1 MLFIPLTA
9 GSNSLNALLPAVLQW
24 STFLQDKYCQADYG
38 AKDGIP
44 SLNFT
49 DKQWVNVHEGMVQ
62 DPYACLPPLFNDTA
76 ESMDA
81 RVSDAERIADCGAA
95 MTAYA
100 HLQHVELEP
109 DEREA
114 LSQALLRYCE
124 LDTLAMVMVIEAW
137 REALA

>member
-1 MLFIPLTA
+1 MTA
-9 GSNSLNALLPAVLQW
+9 
-24 STFLQDKYCQADYG
+24 
-38 AKDGIP
+38 
-44 SLNFT
+44 
-49 DKQWVNVHEGMVQ
+49 
-62 DPYACLPPLFNDTA
+62 PPLFNDTA

-100 HLQHVELEP
+100 HLQHIDMEAE
-109 DEREA
+109 EREA

-137 REALA
+137 REALI